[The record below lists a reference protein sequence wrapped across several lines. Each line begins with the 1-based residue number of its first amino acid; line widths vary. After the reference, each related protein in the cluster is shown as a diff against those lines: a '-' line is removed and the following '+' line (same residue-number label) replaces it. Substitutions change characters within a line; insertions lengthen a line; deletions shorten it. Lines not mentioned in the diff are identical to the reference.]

1 MVSLFLSNE
10 ELGKKNDDHKP
21 TAIPPIRAPQWNASA
36 RVLPRKLVFK
46 RVAIALALGVF
57 VFFFVKN
64 IPTDYPIRDHRR
76 PVYDTGGPGGRPR
89 PGGLGIP
96 KSMPQF
102 RPNPKIPPLRPKIP
116 DPAFGPRSAPDGGYD
131 GPLTFPHLAVSLQ
144 AIYETR
150 GTWDVNKN
158 VLFAASSLQ
167 SAAALLPMACQMG
180 SELRSY
186 VHFAL
191 MGSSDM
197 GIEELRAVNGIDD
210 SCQIIFHDARL
221 DHSSS
226 STQTR
231 LETGASHALFHI
243 HAYMHPQ
250 AMLVG
255 ASIAEEGYFLDAIS
269 KKARA
274 LGIPLLQL
282 PEGSPKRLAWMT
294 KLDSSS
300 LASWNKISIDI
311 LIQAP
316 PGASGNLIRLLKSL
330 SAADFSGGPTP
341 HLTIELPHVVD
352 PPTAQFLESFQWP
365 PAGAYN
371 PTRVRQLTLRHRI
384 PRSSLT
390 EEESSIRFL
399 ESFWPSDPHYSHVL
413 VLSPHVELSPK
424 FYHYL
429 KYSVLEYM
437 NSAVAVIQEWD
448 SRLLGISLDLP
459 STHLNAS
466 EPFTPPSRKVSQDAI
481 KPPPAEADDPTPF
494 LWQAPNSN
502 AVLYTGLKWVEL
514 HDFVS
519 RILALQHG
527 TTQPPP
533 FFPHKVVSK
542 RYPSWLEH
550 ALELSRARGYWT
562 LYPSSKTARNLA
574 VAHHEL
580 YKAPEEYESEV
591 DNKADGVGE
600 AMLATGPLL
609 ESLPNN
615 GNLLPFNEMPLLSW
629 DGRVTEVGEMNED
642 AAEYTRAFRQAVG
655 GCEKLDA
662 VELAPGKSV
671 KDLFCSRDD

>member
-21 TAIPPIRAPQWNASA
+21 TAIPPIRAPQWTPSA
-36 RVLPRKLVFK
+36 RGLLPRKIVK
-46 RVAIALALGVF
+46 RVAIALVLGIS
-57 VFFFVKN
+57 VFFFVTN
-64 IPTDYPIRDHRR
+64 IPNDYPIRDHRR
-76 PVYDTGGPGGRPR
+76 PVYETDGPGGRGR
-89 PGGLGIP
+89 PGGLRIP

-102 RPNPKIPPLRPKIP
+102 KPSPKLPPLRPKVP
-116 DPAFGPRSAPDGGYD
+116 NDAGSAQDRGYD

-191 MGSSDM
+191 MGRSDM

-226 STQTR
+226 STQPR

-250 AMLVG
+250 AILVDT
-255 ASIAEEGYFLDAIS
+255 STAEEGYFLDAIS

-274 LGIPLLQL
+274 LGIPVLQL
-282 PEGSPKRLAWMT
+282 PEGAPKRLAWMT
-294 KLDSSS
+294 KLDSAS
-300 LASWNKISIDI
+300 LASWNKMSIDI

-341 HLTIELPHVVD
+341 HLTIELPHAVD
-352 PPTAQFLESFQWP
+352 PPTAKFLENFQWP
-365 PAGAYN
+365 PARAYN
-371 PTRVRQLTLRHRI
+371 PTRVRQLILRHRI

-399 ESFWPSDPHYSHVL
+399 ESFWPPDPRHSHVL

-429 KYSVLEYM
+429 KYCVLEYI

-466 EPFTPPSRKVSQDAI
+466 EPFTPPSRKVSKDAI
-481 KPPPAEADDPTPF
+481 NPPPAPETDDPTSF

-519 RILALQHG
+519 RILTVQHST
-527 TTQPPP
+527 TTQSPP
-533 FFPHKVVSK
+533 FFAQKTVSK

-574 VAHHEL
+574 VVHREL
-580 YKAPEEYESEV
+580 YKAPEEYESEI
-591 DNKADGVGE
+591 DNQADDVGE

-642 AAEYTRAFRQAVG
+642 AAEYTRAFRTAVG

-662 VELAPGKSV
+662 KELAPGRSV